1 MYIREKITEQIKKII
16 GDALDQVIESGALAI
31 EIKPE
36 LFLEIPRE
44 KEHGE
49 YSTNIA
55 MQLPKQTQKAPRFI
69 AETLVANMKTADSY
83 VEAIEIAGSGFIN
96 FKLKPYWQ

>member
-1 MYIREKITEQIKKII
+1 MT
-16 GDALDQVIESGALAI
+16 IETM
-31 EIKPE
+31 PD

-55 MQLPKQTQKAPRFI
+55 MQLPKQTKKAPRFI
-69 AETLVANMKTADSY
+69 AETLVANMQIADSY
-83 VEAIEIAGSGFIN
+83 IESIEIAGPGFIN
-96 FKLKPYWQ
+96 FKLKPYWQYAVLAKWQI

>member
-49 YSTNIA
+49 
-55 MQLPKQTQKAPRFI
+55 
-69 AETLVANMKTADSY
+69 
-83 VEAIEIAGSGFIN
+83 
-96 FKLKPYWQ
+96 